1 MRLLTA
7 RQARTET
14 GARAL
19 VAGVVAV
26 VLSLSATAASAET
39 TTSSQWTAV
48 ADTFVR
54 ADMPTKSFG
63 TSNYLYADGSPV
75 KRTYLRF
82 TVTGAPDGPQHT
94 VLRLRQA
101 SSNLTEPF
109 CDEIEECWH
118 YVRVSA
124 RAVQGGWSES
134 TTWETAPP
142 VGDLL
147 GTAPKQK
154 VRGYH
159 SLVDLD
165 LGTFVNGDGTY
176 EIALTSNTSTNY
188 TFASRERA
196 GAAPL
201 LVLLP

>member
-1 MRLLTA
+1 MRFLTS
-7 RQARTET
+7 RQARTEA

-19 VAGVVAV
+19 VAAVVAV
-26 VLSLSATAASAET
+26 VLSLSAAAASAET

-54 ADMPTKSFG
+54 ADVPTKSFG
-63 TSNYLYADGSPV
+63 TSRYLYADGSPV

-82 TVTGAPDGPQHT
+82 TITGAPDGPQHT

-101 SSNLTEPF
+101 ESTLERS
-109 CDEIEECWH
+109 CDFPDECMH

-124 RAVQGGWSES
+124 RSVQGAWSES

-147 GTAPKQK
+147 GTAPNEKIH
-154 VRGYH
+154 GYRT
-159 SLVDLD
+159 LVDLD

-176 EIALTSNTSTNY
+176 EIALTGNTSTNY
-188 TFASRERA
+188 TFASRET
-196 GAAPL
+196 GGNAPL